1 MTYQWQDNDGVKHVT
16 TWTKAVQNA
25 MVRGG
30 AEFHRQRAL
39 AQAGN
44 NWKDFMGST
53 DMGLQRIRQAA
64 SMGAQS
70 DLLDSTRWGWSCML
84 HLQETDN
91 WARPTTTTWAA
102 EFLVEMVKAENS

>member
-1 MTYQWQDNDGVKHVT
+1 MI
-16 TWTKAVQNA
+16 
-25 MVRGG
+25 RGG
-30 AEFHRQRAL
+30 AEFHRKNAL
-39 AQAGN
+39 TQARN

-53 DMGLQRIRQAA
+53 DIGLHRIRQAA

-91 WARPTTTTWAA
+91 GKTNYHN
-102 EFLVEMVKAENS
+102 LGS